1 MDISEQKCYDSLA
14 KLKESEGKPLKRSEI
29 NALIQEN
36 ERFIQKMGFHLPPF
50 ASFTPE
56 VWKEK
61 GHEYDEIRE
70 HMLGWDVTDY
80 GRGDFRRIGL
90 FLFTIRN
97 GSFGDPDCPKTY
109 AEKLLI
115 SDEDQYSPMH
125 FHFSKTEDIINR
137 GGGNLVIELYNSDE
151 NEGLADTPVT
161 VSTDGRVRVLPAGT
175 RLVLTPGES
184 ITLTPR
190 LYHAFWAEK
199 GSGKVLIGEVSKVND
214 DNCDNRFYEDM
225 GRFPNI
231 EEDAAPYRLLCN
243 EYPPAK

>member
-80 GRGDFRRIGL
+80 GNGDFRRIGL

-97 GSFGDPDCPKTY
+97 GSFGDPNCSKTY

-125 FHFSKTEDIINR
+125 FHFSKTEDLDTQWNWTIVDTIRDCIKNTMD
-137 GGGNLVIELYNSDE
+137 YNFPLFRKYPFYAF
-151 NEGLADTPVT
+151 NFEGAFRYKLMKEYYTSRSPSLRWTEAAR
-161 VSTDGRVRVLPAGT
+161 SSAPARRKKRAIGSFCASR
-175 RLVLTPGES
+175 RLKGERRRACAS
-184 ITLTPR
+184 R
-190 LYHAFWAEK
+190 
-199 GSGKVLIGEVSKVND
+199 
-214 DNCDNRFYEDM
+214 CR
-225 GRFPNI
+225 
-231 EEDAAPYRLLCN
+231 
-243 EYPPAK
+243 